1 MRGRDSGQS
10 DEFIREVD
18 EAVRQDRW
26 LTLWKHYGNYVVAA
40 AAVVVIVVAGGV
52 GWQAWQESQR
62 QEVAALGSL

>member
-26 LTLWKHYGNYVVAA
+26 LTLWKQYGNTIIG
-40 AAVVVIVVAGGV
+40 AAVVVVVAVAGAAGV
-52 GWQAWQESQR
+52 GADCVSDWI
-62 QEVAALGSL
+62 LGGMG